1 MNKAERRKVRTSKIL
16 ILVIIGLIALA
27 AFFSMYNPQG
37 NSKPVELFSEDAQK
51 QISLELRN
59 DQHDVNDV
67 IAIDG
72 ISVGEE
78 IEEVYYIRVNH
89 RKNVTLMFETEL
101 LSSSG
106 DIEDALNVRVY
117 DETHDKDLYEGSL
130 SGLDGRS
137 FSEEQI
143 TNAADANDT
152 RYRLYFSLA
161 NENDDR
167 YKNASAQ
174 LEVRWFIPEEQ
185 TDALKMSKSG
195 DVKVILYAFIA
206 MLVITG
212 IMFFFLHKRL
222 NPAVYS
228 KANPLFDEEEKAAI
242 DALGKK
248 EIEGSD
254 GSGKPRRGKK

>member
-1 MNKAERRKVRTSKIL
+1 M
-16 ILVIIGLIALA
+16 
-27 AFFSMYNPQG
+27 
-37 NSKPVELFSEDAQK
+37 
-51 QISLELRN
+51 
-59 DQHDVNDV
+59 
-67 IAIDG
+67 
-72 ISVGEE
+72 
-78 IEEVYYIRVNH
+78 
-89 RKNVTLMFETEL
+89 
-101 LSSSG
+101 
-106 DIEDALNVRVY
+106 Y
-117 DETHDKDLYEGSL
+117 DETHDKALYEGSL

-167 YKNASAQ
+167 YKSASAQ

-248 EIEGSD
+248 EIE
-254 GSGKPRRGKK
+254 RCV